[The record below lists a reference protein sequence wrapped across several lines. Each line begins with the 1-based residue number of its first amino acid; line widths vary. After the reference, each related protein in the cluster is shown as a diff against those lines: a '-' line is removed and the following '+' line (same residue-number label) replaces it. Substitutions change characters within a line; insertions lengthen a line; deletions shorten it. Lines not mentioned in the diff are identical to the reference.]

1 METFNVSLYI
11 TLLIK
16 KRWIRPH
23 PLNSINFFFYDKKK
37 QKKKRKERAGPTYP
51 TKYKEF
57 GRETVQFCHLLVT
70 FTHVFPNIFTSL
82 SNLPTLF
89 SFFLLSNP
97 NFSALHNHHH
107 PKRFFPTGSVHSLL
121 SHFFLPLF
129 VILILI
135 ITAAAFVFWVWFSQ
149 FLLVCVDLAGVGS
162 GLAGILGGVRF
173 CLDLFIVCACRH
185 YLSQLSCLCI

>member
-16 KRWIRPH
+16 KRWIGPH
-23 PLNSINFFFYDKKK
+23 PLNSINFFFMIKKN
-37 QKKKRKERAGPTYP
+37 KKRKEKKGQDPHTPPNTRSLEEKQCSSATYLS
-51 TKYKEF
+51 
-57 GRETVQFCHLLVT
+57 LL
-70 FTHVFPNIFTSL
+70 HVFPNIFTSL